1 VVVAAFDD
9 HRPVAAVPVPTA
21 MPAAVVVTELG
32 ACAAKFPMS
41 TELAPIAEM
50 VAADANANAA
60 VLSGSYG
67 RCRNG
72 IVAIAASA
80 RLSFLMFHPLIIA
93 QEKTMKPKAC
103 S

>member
-1 VVVAAFDD
+1 
-9 HRPVAAVPVPTA
+9 
-21 MPAAVVVTELG
+21 
-32 ACAAKFPMS
+32 
-41 TELAPIAEM
+41 M